1 MGIILKEAKSEMG
14 LNEILFYIWFVI
26 SITALFYILSLIIEY
41 FIPKIGNLINKLKNY
56 FKGGVL

>member
-14 LNEILFYIWFVI
+14 IDLILFYVWWIF

-41 FIPKIGNLINKLKNY
+41 FIPKAGNLINKFKNY
-56 FKGGVL
+56 FKGGLL